1 MAPGM
6 KRALV
11 VVAASVGL
19 VACTPPTAAEPP
31 DTDGATSADGG
42 PSTGPDPSTT
52 GGPGSATTTTASLTD
67 DTGPDT
73 GSATDTTTG
82 VGTDGS
88 SSSGSGTD
96 AGTTTATSTGASTGS
111 GTGSGT
117 TTFAT
122 AGDTDTGFVSTDSG
136 DTDTGFATD
145 SSDTDTGV
153 ASTDSGDTGTGS
165 GSDGG
170 STTGTDPAPPR
181 GCAADCAAGCTQTLL
196 APLVGH
202 TDLVHSAVARAA
214 LDDAD
219 RLVVWSAAGPQIVS
233 THEGVVQAE
242 LAGDVVAYESA
253 ETVYVESAFDGS
265 VQGTIDVV
273 GASWGLSRDGTY
285 VWVADDAS
293 IRVHAITGAL
303 SWEVAGN
310 YAAARVLPTAT
321 AVHVYAPAGGA
332 FVEHIDVATAA
343 VLALPFDGTFDGWF
357 HDHPSFWSLEGDA
370 FRLYDDAGVQIAFD
384 FGDPSHGY
392 GGWIVFGGSS
402 VSIASTSDV
411 GTTVETVPD
420 AVVDGAAI
428 MGKELG
434 GDTLLVDLQAA
445 LPTAQVVTPP
455 CCVSDV
461 TSWSFAYADGMWL
474 VGGIAGEVGDDIG
487 QMLTPGELVGTAGS
501 EAGRL
506 AVWTSL
512 DQTLVWDVD
521 LACELTDHGAF
532 DRPSTDALVSADGT
546 VLLSLQRLGMGGF
559 NPPVLRLYDLP
570 AGTPGDL
577 LQTGLSTSSHVGAAI
592 SANGNLIAGQTT
604 NTGTSSTTVHA
615 MPGWV
620 QWASGNWA
628 LTPAVSPDG
637 THAVRNDAGAQVL
650 NATYEGSLSYVITPA
665 LQDVFP
671 GVTHGFLDDQ
681 TLLVAHYMW
690 VAGPVVCWQPGECDV
705 LTGVEVTDLSGNVI
719 ATSPIPDPIGFVR
732 VSSTEVFL
740 PSPPAIYDV
749 YSGAL
754 LWSGAPGPAAP
765 VGPDHVAHTV
775 GSDLVLTK
783 WR

>member
-1 MAPGM
+1 MN
-6 KRALV
+6 RAI
-11 VVAASVGL
+11 VVAGAVGL
-19 VACTPPTAAEPP
+19 GACTPPTAAEPS
-31 DTDGATSADGG
+31 DTVG
-42 PSTGPDPSTT
+42 STGTGTDDGTVTGADPSTT
-52 GGPGSATTTTASLTD
+52 GGGPSSATSTGPASTTDSGSTTDGSASATSTGTDTGSRASTGTDTGSDTGTDTGSGSATTLAT
-67 DTGPDT
+67 T
-73 GSATDTTTG
+73 GS
-82 VGTDGS
+82 S
-88 SSSGSGTD
+88 
-96 AGTTTATSTGASTGS
+96 
-111 GTGSGT
+111 
-117 TTFAT
+117 
-122 AGDTDTGFVSTDSG
+122 DS
-136 DTDTGFATD
+136 
-145 SSDTDTGV
+145 GV
-153 ASTDSGDTGTGS
+153 ASTGTGSSDSGVASTGTGSDS

-170 STTGTDPAPPR
+170 SSTGGDPPPPT
-181 GCAADCAAGCTQTLL
+181 GCAANCVAGCTQTLL

-202 TDLVHSAVARAA
+202 TDLVHSAIARAA

-219 RLVVWSAAGPQIVS
+219 RLVVWSAAGPQIVAP
-233 THEGVVQAE
+233 HESVVQAE

-253 ETVYVESAFDGS
+253 ETVYVESAFDAS
-265 VQGTIDVV
+265 PQGTIDVV

-293 IRVHAITGAL
+293 IRTFTTAGAL
-303 SWEVAGN
+303 QWEVVGDYAG
-310 YAAARVLPTAT
+310 AQVLPTAA

-332 FVEHIDVATAA
+332 FVEHIDRVTAA

-370 FRLYDDAGVQIAFD
+370 FRLYDDAGTQIAFD

-392 GGWIVFGGSS
+392 GNWIVFGGSS

-411 GTTVETVPD
+411 GTTVQTVPD
-420 AVVDGAAI
+420 AVIDGAGI

-445 LPTAQVVTPP
+445 MPTAQVVTPP

-461 TSWSFAYADGMWL
+461 ATWSFAYADGMWL
-474 VGGIAGEVGDDIG
+474 VGGTAGEVGDDMG

-501 EAGRL
+501 AAGRL

-521 LACELTDHGAF
+521 VACGLLGHGAF
-532 DRPSTDALVSADGT
+532 DRPSEDAWVSGDGT
-546 VLLSLQRLGMGGF
+546 VLLSLERLNMGGGF
-559 NPPVLRLYDLP
+559 NPPGLHLYDLP
-570 AGTPGDL
+570 AGTPGDS
-577 LQTGLSTSSHVGAAI
+577 LQTGLSTSSHVGGAI
-592 SANGNLIAGQTT
+592 SDNGNLVAGQTT
-604 NTGTSSTTVHA
+604 NTGVSDTRVLA
-615 MPGWV
+615 YPGWA

-637 THAVRNDAGAQVL
+637 TLAVRNDAPGQVL
-650 NATYEGSLSYVITPA
+650 NATFEGSLSYVIDPA
-665 LQDVFP
+665 LQDVFD

-690 VAGPVVCWQPGECDV
+690 VAGPNVCWQPGECDV
-705 LTGVEVTDLSGNVI
+705 LVGVDVTDLAGNVL
-719 ATSPIPDPIGFVR
+719 AASPIPDPAGFAR

-749 YSGAL
+749 YTGAL